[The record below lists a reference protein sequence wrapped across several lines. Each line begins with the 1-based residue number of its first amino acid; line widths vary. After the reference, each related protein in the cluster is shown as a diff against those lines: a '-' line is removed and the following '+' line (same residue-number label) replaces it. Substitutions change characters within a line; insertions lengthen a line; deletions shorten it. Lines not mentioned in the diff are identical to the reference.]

1 MINNIIKK
9 LFMGGRND
17 VNEEEW
23 KNYSVKKGLPDLQ
36 RIKQT
41 GPPYNA
47 FEDPIDAE
55 TNMINNTVNDEIILD
70 PAITFTSYVNDL
82 IGYIFNKKLIEE
94 DVSYHNVN
102 YKLFI
107 TCIVVIVICY
117 LIFVLV
123 VGTMLYKNNYPA
135 GKSKELRKKMIDE
148 EYSLWILEYWYDFGY
163 INESNFSILKISI
176 FVYILFIL
184 YGYYLTGVM
193 KDKLLP
199 SVIGIVIL
207 LIYLVYIMPYNNEN
221 YI

>member
-1 MINNIIKK
+1 
-9 LFMGGRND
+9 MGGRND

-23 KNYSVKKGLPDLQ
+23 KNYLEKQGLPKPDF
-36 RIKQT
+36 IKPT
-41 GPPYNA
+41 GQYNV
-47 FEDPIDAE
+47 FDDPIDAD
-55 TNMINNTVNDEIILD
+55 TDMINNKVNDKIILD
-70 PAITFTSYVNDL
+70 PALTFSSYVNDL

-107 TCIVVIVICY
+107 TSIVVIVICY

-135 GKSKELRKKMIDE
+135 SKSKELRKKMIDE

-184 YGYYLTGVM
+184 YGYYLTGAM

-207 LIYLVYIMPYNNEN
+207 LVYLVYIMPYNNEN

>member
-1 MINNIIKK
+1 
-9 LFMGGRND
+9 MGGAFFPTKKVPRVQD
-17 VNEEEW
+17 METQTEENVLLVHDMET
-23 KNYSVKKGLPDLQ
+23 
-36 RIKQT
+36 QT
-41 GPPYNA
+41 E
-47 FEDPIDAE
+47 EDG
-55 TNMINNTVNDEIILD
+55 EIGTEEKVLMLD
-70 PAITFTSYVNDL
+70 PAITFSSYVNDL

-107 TCIVVIVICY
+107 TCIVVIMICY

-184 YGYYLTGVM
+184 YGYYLTGAM

-207 LIYLVYIMPYNNEN
+207 LVYLVYIMPYNNEN